1 MNALRFSVA
10 CTLFLA
16 MTLLVGCSEETP
28 MTPNTAAELASD
40 GVDQKGAGEAGPALM
55 QGNNTVPIH
64 MEVWNT
70 IEIVPPYDD
79 PDITHAIFEG
89 GGNSHPFGP
98 FELFSE
104 SVIDNSV
111 YPFLQV
117 TTYVFT
123 FRNGDELHA
132 NSAGEGEADAF
143 GNPIFYGDITFSG
156 GTGRFSD
163 ATGTGTYSGT
173 ADIAAGTGHFEID
186 GQISGF
192 GQRMHQE

>member
-16 MTLLVGCSEETP
+16 MALLVGCSEETP
-28 MTPNTAAELASD
+28 MAPNTAAELASD

-64 MEVWNT
+64 MEVFNT
-70 IEIVPPYDD
+70 IQIVSEIPP
-79 PDITHAIFEG
+79 ITHAIFEG

-98 FELFSE
+98 FELYSE
-104 SVIDNSV
+104 SWIDGSN
-111 YPFLQV
+111 YPTFLQV
-117 TTYVFT
+117 ATYVFT
-123 FRNGDELHA
+123 YRNGDELHA
-132 NSAGEGEADAF
+132 NSAGTGEADAF
-143 GNPIFYGDITFSG
+143 GNPFFDGNITFSG
-156 GTGRFSD
+156 GTGRFSN
-163 ATGTGTYSGT
+163 ATGSGTYAGT

-192 GQRMHQE
+192 GRRRHQE